1 MTTDTGVL
9 PLSLPLR
16 HLCRPIRRRS
26 APRAAGRRALRGLS
40 GLVLLGLALI
50 AGRPQD
56 PVRGA
61 DRLTARRTTLA
72 AALAAP
78 PPGAVLIAGNSHA
91 QLAAQGGSPCTPLVD
106 AGFPGA
112 RAGEVAGGLSG
123 LRAAAPARLGLLLV
137 GTNDIRRGAA
147 PLSRRA
153 RTRFAAGAAAGLA
166 WLGAN
171 ADAVVVAAVP
181 PIGPAAAA
189 KRDPAAVE
197 VYSAILRGL
206 CRDTDRCRFADPFA
220 ALRSEEPGLAW
231 PGALTDAIHL
241 ADYPAMLAA
250 LALCPAEA
258 QRPAGSAASA
268 SGVSR

>member
-1 MTTDTGVL
+1 MPGH
-9 PLSLPLR
+9 PPG
-16 HLCRPIRRRS
+16 PM
-26 APRAAGRRALRGLS
+26 RGS
-40 GLVLLGLALI
+40 
-50 AGRPQD
+50 
-56 PVRGA
+56 
-61 DRLTARRTTLA
+61 DRLAARPPAIA
-72 AALAAP
+72 AALAAM

-91 QLAAQGGSPCTPLVD
+91 NLAAQGGLPCTPLVD

-112 RAGEVAGGLSG
+112 RAGAVAQGLSG
-123 LRAAAPARLGLLLV
+123 LRAAAPARLGVLLV
-137 GTNDIRRGAA
+137 GTNDIRRGGA

-153 RTRFAAGAAAGLA
+153 RTRFAAEAAADLA

-181 PIGPAAAA
+181 PIGPEAAG

-197 VYSAILRGL
+197 VYSAILRDL
-206 CRDTDRCRFADPFA
+206 CRDAGRCRFADPFA
-220 ALRSEEPGLAW
+220 ALRSHEPGLAR